1 MGRKPDERITKDLA
15 REISLRANAK
25 GIISGSIV
33 GLGSHY
39 VIIVEASNAQ
49 TGDSIAREQAEAS
62 GKEEVLKSLDK
73 AASGLRQKL
82 GESLASVQ
90 QFATPLEQATT
101 SSLEALKEYS
111 IGNELHNRSHDDDS
125 LEHLR
130 RATEMDG
137 NFAIASATLGIV
149 KSNRGSR
156 KLAEEQIRK
165 ADDR

>member
-111 IGNELHNRSHDDDS
+111 LGQAEHVKLNDDAAIP
-125 LEHLR
+125 HLS
-130 RATEMDG
+130 RAIEIDP
-137 NFAIASATLGIV
+137 NFATAYATLGV
-149 KSNRGSR
+149 AYGNMVRMNESAKYLQN
-156 KLAEEQIRK
+156 
-165 ADDR
+165 